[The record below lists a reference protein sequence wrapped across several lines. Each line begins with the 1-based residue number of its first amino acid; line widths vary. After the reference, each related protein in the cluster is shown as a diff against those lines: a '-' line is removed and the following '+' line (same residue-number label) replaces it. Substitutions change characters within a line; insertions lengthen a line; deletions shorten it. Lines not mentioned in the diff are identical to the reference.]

1 MDKKTEEEDEIK
13 GKDFRKKQAS
23 PKVTFFGSRKRATGM
38 RKQIKAANLRTISQN
53 KRKKIGMY
61 LLAHRNHW
69 KQIRKILDFGE
80 NYAAKEPAYQLK
92 S

>member
-1 MDKKTEEEDEIK
+1 
-13 GKDFRKKQAS
+13 
-23 PKVTFFGSRKRATGM
+23 
-38 RKQIKAANLRTISQN
+38 
-53 KRKKIGMY
+53 MY
-61 LLAHRNHW
+61 LLAHRNRW